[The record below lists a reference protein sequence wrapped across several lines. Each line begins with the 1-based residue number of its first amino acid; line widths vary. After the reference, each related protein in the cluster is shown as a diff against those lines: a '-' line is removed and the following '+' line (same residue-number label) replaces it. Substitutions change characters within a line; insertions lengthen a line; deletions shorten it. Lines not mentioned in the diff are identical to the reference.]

1 MIQSRNKF
9 FLCVRVA
16 GAEPEDQTIDGA
28 QAGHLIE
35 RRLNRV
41 ERVVSTHHGQI
52 ESRSDKEMRVAFDS
66 VNGAALAACEMQHR
80 CAALPQLTRQP
91 LALRIGVHQGLVRQ
105 RQQDSADEG
114 EKIADR
120 LARIDDVI
128 LISREIAGSLAE
140 ELRRFAHPSEAAFD
154 GTDALSFDWRE
165 IPPGA
170 CGGESFR
177 PSTPCVQL
185 HHGLR
190 ILEVSRQ
197 NPVVTIGRDVASDL
211 VLTDIHA
218 SRNHC
223 RVEHTTDGAL
233 LIDSSTNGTLVVD
246 GEKQERLVKN
256 GSVALKDSGML
267 FFGRPFKGERRGG
280 IRFETF

>member
-9 FLCVRVA
+9 FLCARVA

-41 ERVVSTHHGQI
+41 ERVVSTCNGQI
-52 ESRSDKEMRVAFDS
+52 ESRSDKEMLAVFDS
-66 VNGAALAACEMQHR
+66 ANGAALAACEMQHR

-114 EKIADR
+114 GKIADR
-120 LARIDDVI
+120 LARIDDII
-128 LISREIAGSLAE
+128 LISREIAGSLAG
-140 ELRRFAHPSEAAFD
+140 ELRRCARPSEAA
-154 GTDALSFDWRE
+154 GDAADAFSLDWRE
-165 IPPGA
+165 IPSGS
-170 CGGESFR
+170 CGGESVR
-177 PSTPCVQL
+177 PAGPCVQL
-185 HHGLR
+185 HHGLK

-223 RVEHTTDGAL
+223 RVEHTDDGTL
-233 LIDSSTNGTLVVD
+233 LIDASTNGTLVVD

-256 GSVALKDSGML
+256 SSVALKGRGML